1 MTTLTPVTPDEAAD
15 EVADLYT
22 QMRKTI
28 GAVPNMAQ
36 YMAVN
41 PAVLKAW
48 LALAG
53 ALKEGVLPPAVRE
66 RLALSSAEYNRC
78 SYCLSAHTFL
88 AKNVAKM
95 DETEIS
101 MARDAASGDPH
112 TDAILKLSDAIS
124 RGRGSVADEDLQEA
138 RDAGVTDAQIAEVI
152 GNIALNT
159 LTNYF
164 NRFNDTPNEYPQLVT
179 PR

>member
-1 MTTLTPVTPDEAAD
+1 MTLLTPITPDKAVD
-15 EVADLYT
+15 EVAGLYA
-22 QMRKTI
+22 QMRKTL
-28 GAVPNMAQ
+28 GGVPNMAQ
-36 YMAVN
+36 YMAGS

-48 LALAG
+48 LAMAG
-53 ALKEGVLPPAVRE
+53 ALKEGVLTPGVRE

-78 SYCLSAHTFL
+78 SYCLSAHHFL
-88 AKNVAKM
+88 ARNVTKLS
-95 DETEIS
+95 EEEIS
-101 MARDAASGDPH
+101 LARDAASADPH
-112 TDAILKLSDAIS
+112 MDAILKLSDAIS
-124 RGRGSVADEDLQEA
+124 RGRGAVADEDVQEA

-164 NRFNDTPNEYPQLVT
+164 NRFNDTPTEYPEVVS